1 MYLCGFS
8 LAWWLGNKKAQRPA
22 SKISPQSVADLIF
35 YGALGAVLG
44 GRIGYSLFYNLD
56 LALAEPFFIFRIW
69 EGGMSFHGGLIGVM
83 VACYLYGKKLKLH
96 FFTVTDFLCPLVPLG
111 LGLGRI
117 GNFINTEL
125 PGRLTDLPWGLQYP
139 CHAVRHLSIE
149 CESLTN
155 TGFEQATRHPSA
167 LYQAMVEG
175 LLLLAIMMVYTLKP
189 RATGAVSGVFLISYG
204 VLRIFTELFRS
215 PDAHIGFILGNYTT
229 LGQWLSL
236 PMIALGLLFLF
247 WSKQQMHK

>member
-1 MYLCGFS
+1 MYLCGFG
-8 LAWWLGNKKAQRPA
+8 LAWWLGSKKAQHPA
-22 SKISPQSVADLIF
+22 SQIKPQSVADLIF

-56 LALAEPFFIFRIW
+56 LTLIEPLSIFRIW
-69 EGGMSFHGGLIGVM
+69 QGGMSFHGGLLGVM
-83 VACYLYGKKLKLH
+83 AACYWYGKKLKLH
-96 FFTVTDFLCPLVPLG
+96 FFTVADFLCPLVPFG

-139 CHAVRHLSIE
+139 CHAVKHFSAE
-149 CESLTN
+149 CASFAN

-167 LYQAMVEG
+167 LYQAIIEG
-175 LLLLAIMMVYTLKP
+175 LVLLAVMMVYTLKP
-189 RATGAVSGVFLISYG
+189 RAPGAVSGVFLISYG
-204 VLRIFTELFRS
+204 LLRIFTELFRS
-215 PDAHIGFILGNYTT
+215 PDAQIGFIVTGYTT

-247 WSKQQMHK
+247 WSRQQAHR